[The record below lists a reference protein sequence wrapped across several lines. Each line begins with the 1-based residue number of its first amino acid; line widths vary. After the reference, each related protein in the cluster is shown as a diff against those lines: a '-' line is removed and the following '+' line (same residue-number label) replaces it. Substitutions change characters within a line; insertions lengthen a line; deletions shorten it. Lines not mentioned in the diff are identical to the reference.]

1 MKQFLLSVSLLFAMS
16 VNAQDC
22 SELFISEYIEGPGNN
37 NAIEIYNPTNAP
49 IDLSAYT
56 INRYGNGDN
65 DPALADVWQLS
76 GNINSGE
83 AIAIGNGQLDSV
95 WVGTYWSLPVDPIF
109 YTACG
114 IHGSGL
120 YPTPFYFNGND
131 AMTLE
136 KGGSIIDIFGKVGE
150 DPGNAWT
157 DDATSGYTDANGGTY
172 WTKYKTLVRKASVKQ
187 GVSVNPI
194 LFNPTLE
201 YDSLPWG
208 TYSGMGSHSCDCST
222 ASDSWD
228 CDPVTGCFDPGN
240 GAGQYTSLSD
250 CNTACNATAINETD
264 VSYVMYPNPVVK
276 GGVVSINSNS
286 KIQTIRVTNILG
298 GKVMSLNTQSIST
311 SDLPKGT
318 YIISIEFTD
327 GRLKENKL
335 VIN

>member
-1 MKQFLLSVSLLFAMS
+1 MKQFLLSVSVLFAMS

-37 NAIEIYNPTNAP
+37 NAIEIYNPTNAT
-49 IDLSAYT
+49 IDLSTYT
-56 INRYGNGDN
+56 INRYGNGATSGPDSW
-65 DPALADVWQLS
+65 PLS
-76 GNINSGE
+76 GSIAAGE
-83 AIAIGNGQLDSV
+83 AIAVGNGQVDSV
-95 WVGTYWSLPVDPIF
+95 WVSTYWSLPVDQAF

-120 YPTPFYFNGND
+120 YPTPFYFNGDD

-150 DPGNAWT
+150 DPGGSWT
-157 DDATSGYTDANGGTY
+157 DDASAGYTEANGGTW
-172 WTKYKTLVRKASVKQ
+172 WTKRQTLVRKPSVKQ

-201 YDSLPWG
+201 YDSLPDG
-208 TYSGMGSHSCDCST
+208 TYSGMGSHTCDCSNT
-222 ASDSWD
+222 
-228 CDPVTGCFDPGN
+228 
-240 GAGQYTSLSD
+240 TSL
-250 CNTACNATAINETD
+250 NENESI
-264 VSYVMYPNPVVK
+264 SYVMYPNPVVK

-311 SDLPKGT
+311 SDLSKGT
-318 YIISIEFTD
+318 YIISIEFKD

-335 VIN
+335 VIK